1 MSVTIAKPIFIIEE
15 EDNEQLIT
23 PALLAMKPRELKRL
37 ANNITDELKVKVNQL
52 KMIELTKQQKK
63 LNTEYKDELYW
74 LGLAEHLDHTKE
86 KELQDEYL
94 KFIPKLIN
102 GTTGKPSEFRIV
114 ELQQLIWHL
123 DNTKTY
129 DYESEES
136 WTKKICLVILSNWK

>member
-1 MSVTIAKPIFIIEE
+1 MSTAIAKPIFIIEE
-15 EDNEQLIT
+15 EDDEQLIT
-23 PALLAMKPRELKRL
+23 PAFLAMKPRELKRL

-52 KMIELTKQQKK
+52 KMIELTRQQKK

-74 LGLAEHLDHTKE
+74 KGLAEHLDHTKE

-94 KFIPKLIN
+94 QFIPKLIN

-123 DNTKTY
+123 DNTKTS
-129 DYESEES
+129 DYEAEHSYS
-136 WTKKICLVILSNWK
+136 RKVCLAILSNWK